1 MTPKSDSMFL
11 QKSIYDFLE
20 DFERKRSEEF
30 PPLISIYKKKND
42 AGENDNV
49 DSHDVE
55 KSVGIAKDPGDDAL
69 ALHSVLKSEKIVH
82 CETILKEPQS
92 LTPLKIVIDDIE
104 LDENTS
110 ILLLDSTT
118 FLGPFAIYEN
128 YKVKKIR

>member
-1 MTPKSDSMFL
+1 MTPKPDIISV

-55 KSVGIAKDPGDDAL
+55 KIKQSSHA
-69 ALHSVLKSEKIVH
+69 SLKSLNIY
-82 CETILKEPQS
+82 
-92 LTPLKIVIDDIE
+92 
-104 LDENTS
+104 
-110 ILLLDSTT
+110 
-118 FLGPFAIYEN
+118 FFA
-128 YKVKKIR
+128 VWLW